1 MLIFEP
7 KTAYNRLM
15 AYNWQLPDW
24 PDFRYDLAAIED
36 DLFAFA
42 EQTGRISGM
51 LKTMPEETQIEAIIS
66 TMVAEALKTSE
77 IEGAYLSREDVMS
90 SIRNHLGL
98 NTRPEVIRDKKAQG
112 AAELMV
118 DVRNSFAGSL
128 TTEKLFSWHEML
140 LRHDRHI
147 AVGAWRSQ
155 EAPMQVV
162 SGAYGRETV
171 HFEAPPSARVPEE
184 MARFV
189 QWFNDTAPSG
199 AKEIRKAPVRSA
211 VAHLYFETIHP
222 FEDGNGRVG
231 RAIAEK
237 ALSQTMGRPV
247 MLSLSRTIEADKKA
261 YYSALKE
268 AQRSNEITG
277 WVKYFTQIVLAAQ
290 QEAVQLIDFIL
301 KKTQFLD
308 RYKDRLN
315 ERRLKVIR
323 RMLDAGA
330 AGFEG
335 GMSAQKYISLTR
347 TSKATAT
354 RDLQQLAEWGVLI
367 VSGSGRGTR
376 YFLNI

>member
-1 MLIFEP
+1 
-7 KTAYNRLM
+7 M